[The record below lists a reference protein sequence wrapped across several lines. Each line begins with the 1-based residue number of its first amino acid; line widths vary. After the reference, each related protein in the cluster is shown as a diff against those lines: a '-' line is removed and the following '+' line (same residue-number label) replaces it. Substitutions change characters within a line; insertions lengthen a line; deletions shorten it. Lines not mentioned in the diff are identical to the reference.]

1 MVTPLVYYNLWLRL
15 WYFITYGYP
24 FGILYLMVT
33 PLVFSN
39 LWYGLPFYYNAITL
53 MKYNITLKFTAN
65 YIFNIDEIFH
75 FKNDSCIEILIE
87 YTT

>member
-1 MVTPLVYYNLWLRL
+1 
-15 WYFITYGYP
+15 
-24 FGILYLMVT
+24 
-33 PLVFSN
+33 
-39 LWYGLPFYYNAITL
+39 